1 MIKTY
6 YADEISADEILYRTT
21 TDYSM
26 YDDTVKDIIA
36 NVREKGDSAL
46 YEYAEKFDKVKLHSL
61 KVSDDEI
68 ADAYE
73 KADKNLIATIER
85 AKKNIEEY
93 HKRQL
98 RSGFEYSTADGAIL
112 GQKIIPVESVCVYVP
127 GGTAVYPSTVLMDI
141 IPARLAGVEK
151 IYMTTPPDKC
161 GGVNANILVAAKIA
175 GASEIYK
182 IGGAQAVA
190 AFAYGTESVPK
201 ADKIVGPGN
210 IYVATAK
217 RAVYGEVSID
227 MIAGP
232 SEILVVADGL
242 ADAKA
247 VAADMLS
254 QAEHDRLA
262 TAILITDCEKLAA
275 DVQNEIERQ
284 LALLPRQEIARQ
296 SINNNGKIIVTENPG
311 QAVEIA
317 NKIAPEHLEL
327 AVENPFEYLDDI
339 KNAGSVFLGYNTPEA
354 VGDYFSGANHTLP
367 TNGTAR
373 FSSAMSVDDFIKK
386 TQYIYYSDDALKN
399 AKDDIVRFAEGEG
412 LDGHARSVTL
422 RFED

>member
-6 YADEISADEILYRTT
+6 YVDEIPVSEILSRTAV
-21 TDYSM
+21 DYSM
-26 YDDTVKDIIA
+26 CENTVKEIISK
-36 NVREKGDSAL
+36 VREKGDSAL
-46 YEYAEKFDKVKLHSL
+46 YKYAEQFDKVKLNSL

-68 ADAYE
+68 AAAYE
-73 KADKNLIATIER
+73 NADRDLIATIER

-93 HKRQL
+93 HKCQL
-98 RSGFEYSTADGAIL
+98 RRGFEYSTADGAIL
-112 GQKIIPVESVCVYVP
+112 GQKIIPVESACVYVP
-127 GGTAVYPSTVLMDI
+127 GGTAAYPSTVLMDI

-151 IYMTTPPDKC
+151 IYMTTPPDKN

-175 GASEIYK
+175 GATEIYK

-232 SEILVVADGL
+232 SEILVVADGR
-242 ADAKA
+242 AEAKL

-262 TAILITDCEKLAA
+262 TAILVTDSEKLAK
-275 DVQNEIERQ
+275 DVQNEIEKQ
-284 LALLPRQEIARQ
+284 LSTLPRQEIARQ
-296 SINNNGKIIVTENPG
+296 SIDNNGKIIVAEDLC

-339 KNAGSVFLGYNTPEA
+339 KNAGSVFLGYDTPEA

-373 FSSAMSVDDFIKK
+373 FSSALSVDDFIKK

-399 AKDDIVRFAEGEG
+399 AKDDIQRFAESEG
-412 LDGHARSVTL
+412 LAGHARSVTL